1 MLIMN
6 ICSLAV
12 SFWWLVESGNAFSL
26 TTPHQH
32 AHQSHPKLSV
42 TPYSSFRPRPSSSST
57 LVVELRAS
65 ESSEQEEDAE
75 EKKDEINPY
84 ADPNYPELEFVNY
97 DDPEYRVD
105 QGVGDEF
112 SDPTSTEEQIEA
124 MREERRVKN
133 DEYQFE
139 TYYRDILKEGQ
150 EYKGEWLVYQS
161 VQDDPVV
168 GGGLPRLAIM
178 SGEPLKVISRG
189 ERIEINSSSSST
201 AAAAAAA
208 ALENN
213 RLEHTRLVH
222 HEMIYTDM
230 DEKKSPEQVQAETEI
245 MNSKY
250 TPLEIS
256 SRDFRGEQ
264 GIMCVGNAYT
274 ICSAVPLNEGQY
286 QQAGETTHA
295 GPFSQYRSELGIQS
309 NLLRFRIKLDYAV
322 RANEQETQDL
332 PPLHL
337 KSLIV
342 CRETLG
348 MWPRNEKYK
357 SKAEAMTGEA
367 LFGPPGASG
376 GLYDPPP
383 VGSEEQ
389 ASQYMKLDLEG
400 GATLLFPYLMDQNPD
415 VYPNSGW
422 VTSLDW
428 TPAGPY
434 RYQVDRKVNG
444 GKGILGL
451 RTLELSEVASS
462 NAADWRPKDGG
473 ADMRQ

>member
-1 MLIMN
+1 
-6 ICSLAV
+6 
-12 SFWWLVESGNAFSL
+12 L
-26 TTPHQH
+26 TPPHH
-32 AHQSHPKLSV
+32 AHQSHFKLVS
-42 TPYSSFRPRPSSSST
+42 PYSSFRSRPSST
-57 LVVELRAS
+57 LVVVLRAT
-65 ESSEQEEDAE
+65 ESSAQEEDK
-75 EKKDEINPY
+75 EKEINPY
-84 ADPNYPELEFVNY
+84 ADPNYPDLEFVNY
-97 DDPEYRVD
+97 DDPEYRGVD

-112 SDPTSTEEQIEA
+112 FDPTSTEEQVEA

-139 TYYRDILKEGQ
+139 TYYRDILKDGQ
-150 EYKGEWLVYQS
+150 EYKGEWQVYQTS
-161 VQDDPVV
+161 TFLNSGDVQDDDTVRV
-168 GGGLPRLAIM
+168 GGALPRLAKV
-178 SGEPLKVISRG
+178 SGGPLKVITRG
-189 ERIEINSSSSST
+189 ERIEIKSSSSS
-201 AAAAAAA
+201 AAVS
-208 ALENN
+208 EHN

-222 HEMIYTDM
+222 HETIYTDNM
-230 DEKKSPEQVQAETEI
+230 DEKKKKSPEQVSAETKI

-256 SRDFRGEQ
+256 SRDFRGEK

-274 ICSAVPLNEGQY
+274 ICSAVSLNEGQRGGE
-286 QQAGETTHA
+286 GETTQD
-295 GPFSQYRSELGIQS
+295 GPFSQYRSEIGIQS
-309 NLLRFRIKLDYAV
+309 DLLRFRIKLDYAV
-322 RANEQETQDL
+322 LPANEQEETTQDLLL

-357 SKAEAMTGEA
+357 SKAESSITGEA

-383 VGSEEQ
+383 VGSKEQ

-415 VYPNSGW
+415 TYPNSGW

-428 TPAGPY
+428 TPAGLY
-434 RYQVDRKVNG
+434 RYQVDRKVNAD
-444 GKGILGL
+444 KGILGL
-451 RTLELSEVASS
+451 RTLELSEVASA

>member
-1 MLIMN
+1 
-6 ICSLAV
+6 
-12 SFWWLVESGNAFSL
+12 
-26 TTPHQH
+26 
-32 AHQSHPKLSV
+32 
-42 TPYSSFRPRPSSSST
+42 
-57 LVVELRAS
+57 VVVLRAS
-65 ESSEQEEDAE
+65 EPSSAQDEDAE
-75 EKKDEINPY
+75 QEKEINPY

-105 QGVGDEF
+105 QGVDNEF
-112 SDPTSTEEQIEA
+112 FDPTSTEEQVEA

-150 EYKGEWLVYQS
+150 EYKGEWLVYQTTT
-161 VQDDPVV
+161 VEDDPVIGV
-168 GGGLPRLAIM
+168 GVGVVAGPPRLAKM
-178 SGEPLKVISRG
+178 SGEPLKVITRG
-189 ERIEINSSSSST
+189 ERIEIKSSSSSS
-201 AAAAAAA
+201 AAAS
-208 ALENN
+208 ENN
-213 RLEHTRLVH
+213 RLKHTRLIH
-222 HEMIYTDM
+222 HETIYTDM
-230 DEKKSPEQVQAETEI
+230 DKKKSPEQVRAETEI

-274 ICSAVPLNEGQY
+274 ICSAVPLHKGQQQ
-286 QQAGETTHA
+286 QQAGESTTHD
-295 GPFSQYRSELGIQS
+295 GPFSQYRSEIGIQS
-309 NLLRFRIKLDYAV
+309 DLLRFRIKLDYAV
-322 RANEQETQDL
+322 RANEQETQVL

-357 SKAEAMTGEA
+357 SKAEAITGEA
-367 LFGPPGASG
+367 LFGPPGAPG

-389 ASQYMKLDLEG
+389 ASQYMMLDLEG
-400 GATLLFPYLMDQNPD
+400 GATLLFPYLIDQNPD
-415 VYPNSGW
+415 AYPNSGW

-428 TPAGPY
+428 TPVGPY
-434 RYQVDRKVNG
+434 RYQVDRKVNAD
-444 GKGILGL
+444 KGILGL
-451 RTLELSEVASS
+451 RTLELSEVGSA